1 MIFKKINLKNI
12 RSYKEEEIYFPE
24 GAVLLAGDIG
34 SGKTTILLAI
44 EYALFGLQ
52 PGQRGSALLS
62 KGEDSGEVTLE
73 LEANNNHLIIERG
86 LKRNNKSINQDFAV
100 VTING
105 ARFESS
111 ITEVKTKILEVLNY
125 PQDFIRKNNLLYR
138 YTIYTPQE
146 EMKQIILEDAESRLD
161 VLRHVFG
168 MDKYK
173 RIKENIQRVTIQLRE
188 EARGLQFEVAQIDSK
203 KSDLDSNEKFISI
216 LNKKLSDKEVFIKE
230 QIKISKE
237 KEIEIG
243 LLMEKT
249 SEREGFKKEIEKSG
263 IVISNKQEQLAS
275 INKELISIEL
285 ILSKNKSDFD
295 ENNILEIIKKI
306 NSKTKTIEI
315 LNKTY
320 IELFSKNNSLDIMIA
335 QELSK
340 KERVAK
346 LSFCLTCLQ
355 DVPDSHKHNI
365 LLSSESNIIQIK
377 KDKLKLDSE
386 IQRVYSE
393 ISKEKENLK
402 SLETE
407 KSLLVIQK
415 IKLEES
421 KRYEIKKE
429 ELMKTKNSIEKDIKL
444 MEEHVSS
451 LKESSFE
458 YLKFEQSLK
467 SKKDEFNLSLKIE
480 KNVEIEQAEIKK
492 ELELTVKEANSL
504 KSEIAKSEVTKQKL
518 IDLLDKEIWLSNNFT
533 ELVSFTEKMIL
544 ATLRKEFTK
553 LFNKWFSML
562 TTDSF
567 GVYLDETFSPIIV
580 HSDFELDYEFLSGG
594 ERTAVALAYR
604 LALNQMINS
613 VLSKIKTQ
621 EVIIL
626 DEPTDGFSEQQLD
639 KVRDILQELHVK
651 QLIIVSHEPKIE
663 SFVDHVIRFR
673 KVNGIS
679 SVQQNSNDKIQTFKS
694 P

>member
-386 IQRVYSE
+386 IQRVSSE

-444 MEEHVSS
+444 MEEHVYS

-504 KSEIAKSEVTKQKL
+504 KSEIAKSEVTKKKL

-544 ATLRKEFTK
+544 TTLRKEFTK

-679 SVQQNSNDKIQTFKS
+679 SVQQNSNDKIQTF
-694 P
+694 

>member
-386 IQRVYSE
+386 IQRVSSE

-679 SVQQNSNDKIQTFKS
+679 KVLNPKV
-694 P
+694 